1 MITRGEETT
10 KLRRQY
16 TREAIQLAVESRW
29 QEAAVTNKNIL
40 ELFPNDVDAL
50 NRFGRAL
57 MELGEYEKAKEA
69 YSKALKQD
77 PKNQIAQKNFSRLSL
92 LEGKD
97 RKKPTAPHKIMP
109 HIFVEEI
116 GKAGVVI
123 LENLAATPILARM
136 SAGNQVSLRVRGQS
150 LTTETAEGEY
160 LGKVESRH
168 GLRIIKLIEGG
179 NKYAAAITSV
189 SLDEVKIIIK
199 EIFQH
204 PSQIGQLSFPVRE
217 PEGFRPDLKET
228 ILQYDTKFEE
238 DGEILDEG
246 EEASDTEE
254 EAEVFA
260 DSFSLIE
267 GSSLRPVIEEDESEK
282 ED

>member
-1 MITRGEETT
+1 MTTRGEETT

-16 TREAIQLAVESRW
+16 TKEAIQLAVESRW

-40 ELFPNDVDAL
+40 DLFPNDVDAL
-50 NRFGRAL
+50 NRLGRSL

-69 YSKALKQD
+69 YFKALKQD

-92 LEGKD
+92 LKGKD
-97 RKKPTAPHKIMP
+97 RKKPITPHKIMP
-109 HIFVEEI
+109 QIFVEEI

-123 LENLAATPILARM
+123 LENLAATPILAKM

-150 LTTETAEGEY
+150 LITETAEGEY

-189 SLDEVKIIIK
+189 SLNEVKIIIK

-217 PEGFRPDLKET
+217 PERFRSDFKET
-228 ILQYDTKFEE
+228 ILQDETKFEE
-238 DGEILDEG
+238 DGEILEEG
-246 EEASDTEE
+246 EEVSDTEE
-254 EAEVFA
+254 EAEAFA

-267 GSSLRPVIEEDESEK
+267 GSSLRTAIEEDESEK